1 LEQSITCVGKSTCNL
16 GILESPVLMK
26 SILKH
31 FRNKKRLSKYLPTLR
46 ISGCPNSCGA
56 QQLGALGFW
65 GKKKQGIEYYTIMAK
80 GNFQGEIHVLNKNIG
95 EIKASLIPEFL
106 EALAIKIRDSGKTYK
121 ELVDEDVL
129 ERLLEKYSE

>member
-1 LEQSITCVGKSTCNL
+1 MEQSITCVGKSTCNL

-56 QQLGALGFW
+56 QQLGTLGFW

-129 ERLLEKYSE
+129 ERLLEKY